1 MGGVVIQTDCMIYFF
16 QLYGRVRELF
26 GPWPHL
32 VSLFTEF
39 LSPQDCLEA
48 NVVRVANAT
57 IHTQCTGCSHLLF
70 FGKQLAV
77 LGVVVDLFVVPLPF
91 YVPHS
96 LHMWPVFVK
105 CSFSVISVQLE
116 ERHDM
121 ENVKSFVVRLQ
132 VSH

>member
-1 MGGVVIQTDCMIYFF
+1 MSLTGCGYTDSLYEGSIYFF

-48 NVVRVANAT
+48 NVVRVT
-57 IHTQCTGCSHLLF
+57 PQLLPFILGVRCVAICFF

-91 YVPHS
+91 YVPHVCEM
-96 LHMWPVFVK
+96 LIF
-105 CSFSVISVQLE
+105 
-116 ERHDM
+116 
-121 ENVKSFVVRLQ
+121 
-132 VSH
+132 